1 MKRKVTL
8 FFFFFA
14 AVFLS
19 ACGAIPTLPPM
30 DSTITIYTA
39 EQRRATEQ
47 AATQQAGEPEP
58 TLVVESPVPTEG
70 ALTEVPDTAT
80 PAAKPTQ
87 LKPTNTQ
94 PTTATAVPDTPTP
107 APTATAP
114 PTRTPVPTASATATT
129 APTPTA
135 TAVPFG
141 IQSGSPSYSE
151 NFAHPEA
158 GCDWLGVAGQ
168 VFDQQGDVVRK
179 VVVRLQGTFQG
190 EPPLESLAVTGPEN
204 AYGPGGFELQ
214 ISTSPADTEGELS
227 AQLFD
232 LDGNPLSEPFP
243 LTTHDNCQKNLIL
256 LNFKER

>member
-1 MKRKVTL
+1 MKRKVT
-8 FFFFFA
+8 FFIFLFA

-30 DSTITIYTA
+30 DSTITMYTA

-47 AATQQAGEPEP
+47 AATQQAGDPDP
-58 TLVVESPVPTEG
+58 TAAVESPMPTEG
-70 ALTEVPDTAT
+70 NPTGIPDTAT
-80 PAAKPTQ
+80 PAAKPTE
-87 LKPTNTQ
+87 LEPTRTQ
-94 PTTATAVPDTPTP
+94 PPTATAVPETPTP
-107 APTATAP
+107 VPTATTP
-114 PTRTPVPTASATATT
+114 PTRTPEPTPTGTATT

-135 TAVPFG
+135 TAVPFD

-151 NFAHPEA
+151 NFAHPDA

-168 VFDQQGDVVRK
+168 VFDQQGEVVRK

-214 ISTSPADTEGELS
+214 ISTSPAETDGELS
-227 AQLFD
+227 VQLFD
-232 LDGNPLSEPFP
+232 LDGNPLSGPFQ
-243 LTTHDNCQKNLIL
+243 LTTYNDCQKNLIL
-256 LNFKER
+256 FNFKER